1 MSGQKS
7 YARGQAA
14 ERLAIEYLT
23 RQGYTIVETNVR
35 VTGGEIDVVADER
48 GTLVFVE
55 VRARRSGAFGNAA
68 ESIGWQ
74 KRRRVYRAA
83 EVYLQARQIPPSRP
97 SRIDVVA
104 IQLDSDGQA
113 VRLELIK
120 NALDS
125 G

>member
-7 YARGQAA
+7 YTRGQAA
-14 ERLAIEYLT
+14 ERLAVGYLT
-23 RQGYTIVETNVR
+23 RHGYTILETNVR
-35 VTGGEIDVVADER
+35 VTGGEIDAVADDH

-55 VRARRSGAFGNAA
+55 VRARRSGVFGDAA
-68 ESIGWQ
+68 DSIGPQ

-97 SRIDVVA
+97 CRIDVVT
-104 IQLDSDGQA
+104 IQLDSAGQA
-113 VRLELIK
+113 VRVDLIK
-120 NALDS
+120 NAVEA